1 MADFIATTP
10 DFHSEGHLAGRIA
23 LVTGAAGRG
32 IGQATARRLARCGAT
47 VIVTDNHKRRTAEV
61 TAALASEFGNER
73 IHGELLDV
81 ADRENVDA
89 VVARVGESVGP
100 IDILV
105 NNAAINILTS
115 VHEMDPA
122 DWDRTLDVDLTGPW
136 YLSRAVIPGMI
147 ALGRGSIVNVTSV
160 AGFLGGGGEGPYA
173 AAKAALHSL
182 TRSIANE
189 GGASGIRCNAVAPG
203 IVRSRFVDER
213 EEHFAPER
221 ERTPLRR
228 FGEPD
233 EIASV
238 IEFLVS
244 DAASYVTGEVI
255 TASGGW
261 YMRP

>member
-1 MADFIATTP
+1 M
-10 DFHSEGHLAGRIA
+10 
-23 LVTGAAGRG
+23 TGAAGRG
-32 IGQATARRLARCGAT
+32 IGQATARRLAGGGAT
-47 VIVTDNHKRRTAEV
+47 VVVTDNHERRTREVASTLAE
-61 TAALASEFGNER
+61 EFGPDR
-73 IHGELLDV
+73 IRGELLDV
-81 ADRENVDA
+81 SDRENVDA
-89 VVARVGESVGP
+89 VVAGVADAIGP
-100 IDILV
+100 IDVLV
-105 NNAAINILTS
+105 NNAAINILTP
-115 VHEMDPA
+115 VHEMDPT

-136 YLSRAVIPGMI
+136 YLCRAVIPGMI
-147 ALGRGSIVNVTSV
+147 SLGRGSIVNVTSV
-160 AGFLGGGGEGPYA
+160 AGFLGGGSEGPYA

-189 GGASGIRCNAVAPG
+189 AGSSGIRCNAVAPG
-203 IVRSRFVDER
+203 IIRSRFVDER
-213 EEHFAPER
+213 EEHFRAEL

-244 DAASYVTGEVI
+244 DAASYITGEVI

>member
-1 MADFIATTP
+1 MAPTDTEP
-10 DFHSEGHLAGRIA
+10 NGHLAGRIA

-32 IGQATARRLARCGAT
+32 IGQATARRLARGGAI
-47 VIVTDNHKRRTAEV
+47 VIVTDSHDRRNREV
-61 TAALASEFGNER
+61 TAQLAAEFGADR
-73 IHGELLDV
+73 IRGELLDV
-81 ADRENVDA
+81 ADRVNVDA
-89 VVARVGESVGP
+89 VVATVSDAVGP

-105 NNAAINILTS
+105 NNAAINVLTA
-115 VHEMDPA
+115 VHEMDPLE
-122 DWDRTLDVDLTGPW
+122 WDRTLDVDLTGPW

-147 ALGRGSIVNVTSV
+147 SIGRGSIVNVTSV

-189 GGASGIRCNAVAPG
+189 AGPWGIRCNAVAPG
-203 IVRSRFVDER
+203 LVRSRFVDER
-213 EEHFAPER
+213 EEHFGPER

-244 DAASYVTGEVI
+244 DASSYVTGEII